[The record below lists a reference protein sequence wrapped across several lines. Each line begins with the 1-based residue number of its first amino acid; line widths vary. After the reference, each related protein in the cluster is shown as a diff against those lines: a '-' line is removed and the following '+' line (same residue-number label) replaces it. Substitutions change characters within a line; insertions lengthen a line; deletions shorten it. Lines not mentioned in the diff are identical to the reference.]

1 MLKQS
6 VLFTKL
12 KKKKLTVVQYQAL
25 YNLKSMKPQDELSER
40 MKEKIR
46 MLVPSIY
53 INLGSCTL
61 SDKGEKLIKEI
72 EMLFKPLKKL
82 LNIDLLGTDFKE
94 RIQEFIEIFPTHKL
108 PSNKY
113 ARGNAKNIEVNFMW
127 FFQEYP
133 DFTWDTILEAT
144 EKYVEEFRLKNYEYM
159 RTAMY
164 FIKKLKDGTPES
176 ELANY
181 CDIALNSEDY
191 VPQRQ
196 IKSRVV

>member
-6 VLFTKL
+6 TFFNKL
-12 KKKKLTVVQYQAL
+12 QKKKLTVVQYLTL
-25 YNLKSMKPQDELSER
+25 YNIKNLNSKVKLSEK

-46 MLVPSIY
+46 VTVPSTY

-61 SDKGEKLIKEI
+61 SNEGESLVKSI
-72 EMLFKPLKKL
+72 EMLFKPIKKL
-82 LNIDLLGTDFKE
+82 NNIELLGSDFVENIKNY
-94 RIQEFIEIFPTHKL
+94 IDVFPTQKL
-108 PSNKY
+108 PSGKY
-113 ARGNAKNIEVNFMW
+113 ARGNTKNIEENFMW

-133 DFTWDTILEAT
+133 DYNWKIILNAT
-144 EKYVEEFRLKNYEYM
+144 ETYVEEYRLKNYEYM

-164 FIKKLKDGTPES
+164 FIKKLKDKTAES

-181 CDIALNSEDY
+181 CDITIDSENY
-191 VPQRQ
+191 IPQRQ

>member
-40 MKEKIR
+40 LKEKIR

>member
-6 VLFTKL
+6 AFFKKL
-12 KKKKLTVVQYQAL
+12 NKKKLSVVQYQTL
-25 YNLKSMKPQDELSER
+25 YNIKNLNSKTKLSEE

-46 MLVPSIY
+46 ASVPSIY

-61 SDKGEKLIKEI
+61 SDKGESLIKSV
-72 EMLFKPLKKL
+72 EMLFKPIKKL
-82 LNIDLLGTDFKE
+82 KNIELLGADFKE
-94 RIQEFIEIFPTHKL
+94 RIKEYIEIFPTQKL
-108 PSNKY
+108 PSGKY
-113 ARGNAKNIEVNFMW
+113 ARGNAKNIEENFMW

-133 DFTWDTILEAT
+133 DYGWDTILEAT
-144 EKYVEEFRLKNYEYM
+144 EKYVEEYRLKNYEYM

-164 FIKKLKDGTPES
+164 FIKKLKDGTVEA

-181 CDIALNSEDY
+181 CDIALNSDDY

>member
-6 VLFTKL
+6 ALFKKL
-12 KKKKLTVVQYQAL
+12 KQKKLTVAQYQTL
-25 YNLKSMKPQDELSER
+25 YNIKTMKADIQLKETVKD
-40 MKEKIR
+40 KIR
-46 MLVPSIY
+46 ASIPSMY

-82 LNIDLLGTDFKE
+82 VNIDLLGSDYKE
-94 RIQEFIEIFPTHKL
+94 RIQEYTNIFPTQKL
-108 PSNKY
+108 PSGKY
-113 ARGNAKNIEVNFMW
+113 ARGNAKNIEENFMW

-133 DFTWDTILEAT
+133 DYSWDTILEAT
-144 EKYVEEFRLKNYEYM
+144 EKYVEEYRLKNYEYM

-164 FIKKLKDGTPES
+164 FIKKLKDGTSES

-181 CDIALNSEDY
+181 CDIALNSDDY
-191 VPQRQ
+191 IPQRQ

>member
-6 VLFTKL
+6 AFFKKLQKKNLTVAQYFTLYNIKNLDSKTKL
-12 KKKKLTVVQYQAL
+12 SEV
-25 YNLKSMKPQDELSER
+25 MKD
-40 MKEKIR
+40 KIR
-46 MLVPSIY
+46 ASVPSIY

-61 SDKGEKLIKEI
+61 SDKGETLIKSV
-72 EMLFKPLKKL
+72 EMLFKPIKKL
-82 LNIDLLGTDFKE
+82 NNIELLGADYKDRVKE
-94 RIQEFIEIFPTHKL
+94 YIQIFPTQKL

-133 DFTWDTILEAT
+133 DYDWETILEAT
-144 EKYVEEFRLKNYEYM
+144 EKYVEEYRLKNYEYM

-164 FIKKLKDGTPES
+164 FIKKLKDGTSES

-191 VPQRQ
+191 VPQRR